1 MSDPAA
7 THAPTVGALDEPTR
21 TVSGAYFTG
30 LALANLGIM
39 LAFFAPLQ
47 SLLPRMSEQI
57 SGPTGKE
64 TTLAIITGIG
74 VIGSVIGNPLAG
86 ALSDRTTSRWG
97 RRRPW
102 MLGGSLLGFVGL
114 VLMPHATSVWSLTIV
129 WLAVQFAVNAA
140 YAGLTAT
147 IPDQVPVRQRG
158 VASGLVG
165 LAQALGPVVG
175 VGLVSFVIVSLVGGS
190 YLTAI
195 LFVLLMLPFLF
206 ILKDPQLPMEKKPP
220 FHVGSFVRS
229 FWVSPKAHP
238 DFGWAWLAR
247 FLVSLSIAM
256 ATIYLLFFLT
266 DHLMFDDDTAG
277 ERQTVLLALYAGG
290 TMLTSVIGGYISDRV
305 GKRKIFVILSTFVIA
320 LAGFILAFVP
330 EGTGGWTIT
339 MVGALIL
346 GIGYGWYLAV
356 DQALITQVLP
366 AAGDRAKDL
375 GVINIA
381 NSMPQVLAPVLAAIC
396 VTQLGGYTS
405 LFLAVAIIT
414 IAGAAAILPIKSVP

>member
-1 MSDPAA
+1 
-7 THAPTVGALDEPTR
+7 
-21 TVSGAYFTG
+21 
-30 LALANLGIM
+30 
-39 LAFFAPLQ
+39 
-47 SLLPRMSEQI
+47 
-57 SGPTGKE
+57 
-64 TTLAIITGIG
+64 
-74 VIGSVIGNPLAG
+74 
-86 ALSDRTTSRWG
+86 
-97 RRRPW
+97 
-102 MLGGSLLGFVGL
+102 
-114 VLMPHATSVWSLTIV
+114 V

-190 YLTAI
+190 YLTAV
-195 LFVLLMLPFLF
+195 LFVLLVLPILF
-206 ILKDPQLPMEKKPP
+206 ILKDPQLPEDKKPE
-220 FHVGSFVRS
+220 FHLGSFVRS

-256 ATIYLLFFLT
+256 ITIYLLFFLT
-266 DHLMFDDDTAG
+266 DHLLFDDETAG

-290 TMLTSVIGGYISDRV
+290 TMITSVIGGYISDRM
-305 GKRKIFVILSTFVIA
+305 GKRKVFVIVSTFVIA
-320 LAGFILAFVP
+320 VAAFILAFVP

-339 MVGALIL
+339 MVAALIL

-366 AAGDRAKDL
+366 TAGDRAKDL

-405 LFLAVAIIT
+405 LYMAVAIIAV
-414 IAGAAAILPIKSVP
+414 AGAVAVVPIKSVP

>member
-1 MSDPAA
+1 MSDTQPAV
-7 THAPTVGALDEPTR
+7 TALEEPTR
-21 TVSGAYFTG
+21 SVHGAF
-30 LALANLGIM
+30 LASMALANLGIM

-57 SGPTGKE
+57 AGADGKE
-64 TTLAIITGIG
+64 TALAVVTGIG

-86 ALSDRTTSRWG
+86 ALSDRTTSRFG

-114 VLMPHATSVWSLTIV
+114 VLMPNMTSIVTLTIV

-175 VGLVSFVIVSLVGGS
+175 VGLVSFVVVSLTGGS
-190 YLTAI
+190 YLTAV
-195 LFVLLMLPFLF
+195 LFVLLVLPIIFV
-206 ILKDPQLPMEKKPP
+206 LKDPQLPEDQKPP
-220 FHVGSFVRS
+220 FHLGAFVKS

-266 DHLMFDDDTAG
+266 DHLGFDDETAG

-290 TMLTSVIGGYISDRV
+290 TMLTAVIGGYVSDRM
-305 GKRKIFVILSTFVIA
+305 GKRKMFVIIASFIIA

-330 EGTGGWTIT
+330 KGQDGWGIT
-339 MVGALIL
+339 MIAALIL

-366 AAGDRAKDL
+366 TAGDRAKDL

-381 NSMPQVLAPVLAAIC
+381 NSMPQVLAPVMAAVL

-405 LFLAVAIIT
+405 LFLGVAIIT
-414 IAGAAAILPIKSVP
+414 IAGAIAIVPIKSVP

>member
-1 MSDPAA
+1 MSDPVTQAG
-7 THAPTVGALDEPTR
+7 VRALAEPTAAVR
-21 TVSGAYFTG
+21 GLFLSG

-39 LAFFAPLQ
+39 VAFFAPLQ
-47 SLLPRMSEQI
+47 NLLPRMSEQI
-57 SGPTGKE
+57 AGSGGKE
-64 TTLAIITGIG
+64 TALAIVTGVG
-74 VIGSVIGNPLAG
+74 VVGSVIGNPLAG
-86 ALSDRTTSRWG
+86 ALSDRTTSRFG

-114 VLMPHATSVWSLTIV
+114 VLLPNMSTIWALTLA

-175 VGLVSFVIVSLVGGS
+175 VGLVTFVVVSLVGGS
-190 YLTAI
+190 YLTAV
-195 LFVLLMLPFLF
+195 LFVLCMVPFMF
-206 ILKDPQLPMEKKPP
+206 ILKDPPLAEEDKPP
-220 FHVGSFVRS
+220 FHLGSFVRS
-229 FWVSPKAHP
+229 FWVSPKLHP

-256 ATIYLLFFLT
+256 ATLYLLFFLT
-266 DHLMFDDDTAG
+266 DHLGFDDEAAG
-277 ERQTVLLALYAGG
+277 QRQTVLLALYAGG
-290 TMLTSVIGGYISDRV
+290 TMITAVIGGWISDRV
-305 GKRKIFVILSTFVIA
+305 GKRKIFVIISTIVIA
-320 LAGFILAFVP
+320 VAGGILAFVP
-330 EGTGGWTIT
+330 EGQSGWGIT
-339 MVGALIL
+339 MVAALIL

-366 AAGDRAKDL
+366 TAEDRAKDL

-381 NSMPQVLAPVLAAIC
+381 NSMPQVLAPVLAAPL
-396 VTQLGGYTS
+396 VTVLGGYTS
-405 LFLAVAIIT
+405 LYLAVGIIT
-414 IAGAAAILPIKSVP
+414 LLGAVAILPIKSVP

>member
-1 MSDPAA
+1 MSDTAD
-7 THAPTVGALDEPTR
+7 VQVEALAEPER
-21 TVSGAYFTG
+21 NVRGLFMAG

-39 LAFFAPLQ
+39 IAFFAPLQ
-47 SLLPRMSEQI
+47 NLLPRMSEQI

-64 TTLAIITGIG
+64 AALAIVTGVG

-114 VLMPHATSVWSLTIV
+114 ILLPNMNTIWSLTIA

-165 LAQALGPVVG
+165 LAQALGPVIG
-175 VGLVSFVIVSLVGGS
+175 VGLVTFVVVSLVGGS
-190 YLTAI
+190 YLTAV
-195 LFVLLMLPFLF
+195 LFVVCVLPFLF
-206 ILKDPQLPMEKKPP
+206 ILKDPQLPEDQKPP
-220 FHVGSFVRS
+220 FHLGEFIRS
-229 FWVSPKAHP
+229 FWVSPKEHP

-247 FLVSLSIAM
+247 FLVSLSVAM
-256 ATIYLLFFLT
+256 ATLYLLFFLT
-266 DHLMFDDDTAG
+266 DHLGFDDEAAG
-277 ERQTVLLALYAGG
+277 QRQTVLLALYAGG
-290 TMLTSVIGGYISDRV
+290 TMLTAVIGGYISDRM
-305 GKRKIFVILSTFVIA
+305 GKRKMFVIIA
-320 LAGFILAFVP
+320 SFIMAISGIILAFVP
-330 EGTGGWTIT
+330 DDQSGWSLT
-339 MVGALIL
+339 MIAALIL

-366 AAGDRAKDL
+366 TAGDRAKDL

-381 NSMPQVLAPVLAAIC
+381 NSMPQVLAPVLAAPL
-396 VTQLGGYTS
+396 VTVLGGYTS
-405 LFLAVAIIT
+405 LYLATAVITVFGALAII
-414 IAGAAAILPIKSVP
+414 PIKSVP

>member
-1 MSDPAA
+1 MSDTQPAV
-7 THAPTVGALDEPTR
+7 TALEEPTR
-21 TVSGAYFTG
+21 SVHGAF
-30 LALANLGIM
+30 LASMALANLGIM

-57 SGPTGKE
+57 AGADGKE
-64 TTLAIITGIG
+64 TALAVVTGIG

-86 ALSDRTTSRWG
+86 ALSDRTTSRFG

-114 VLMPHATSVWSLTIV
+114 VLMPNMTSIFTLTLV

-175 VGLVSFVIVSLVGGS
+175 VGLVSFVVVSLTGGS
-190 YLTAI
+190 YLTAV
-195 LFVLLMLPFLF
+195 LFVLLVLPIIFV
-206 ILKDPQLPMEKKPP
+206 LKDPQLPEDQKPP
-220 FHVGSFVRS
+220 FHLGAFIKS

-266 DHLMFDDDTAG
+266 DHLGFDDETAG
-277 ERQTVLLALYAGG
+277 QRQTVLLALYAGG
-290 TMLTSVIGGYISDRV
+290 TMLTAVIGGYISDRM
-305 GKRKIFVILSTFVIA
+305 GKRKMFVIIASFIIA

-330 EGTGGWTIT
+330 KGQGGWGLT
-339 MVGALIL
+339 MIAALIL

-366 AAGDRAKDL
+366 TAGDRAKDL

-381 NSMPQVLAPVLAAIC
+381 NSMPQVLAPVMAAVL

-414 IAGAAAILPIKSVP
+414 IAGAIAIVPIKSVP

>member
-1 MSDPAA
+1 MSDTAD
-7 THAPTVGALDEPTR
+7 VQVEALAEPER
-21 TVSGAYFTG
+21 NVRGLFMAG

-39 LAFFAPLQ
+39 VAFFAPLQ
-47 SLLPRMSEQI
+47 NLLPRMSEQI

-64 TTLAIITGIG
+64 AALAIVTGVG

-114 VLMPHATSVWSLTIV
+114 ILLPNMNTIWSLTIA

-165 LAQALGPVVG
+165 LAQALGPVIG
-175 VGLVSFVIVSLVGGS
+175 VGLVTFVVVSLVGGS
-190 YLTAI
+190 YLTAV
-195 LFVLLMLPFLF
+195 LFVVCVLPFLF
-206 ILKDPQLPMEKKPP
+206 ILKDPQLPEDQKPP
-220 FHVGSFVRS
+220 FHLGEFIRS
-229 FWVSPKAHP
+229 FWVSPKEHP

-247 FLVSLSIAM
+247 FLVSLSVAM
-256 ATIYLLFFLT
+256 ATLYLLFFLT
-266 DHLMFDDDTAG
+266 DHLGFDDEAAG
-277 ERQTVLLALYAGG
+277 QRQTVLLALYAGG
-290 TMLTSVIGGYISDRV
+290 TMLTAVIGGYISDRM
-305 GKRKIFVILSTFVIA
+305 GKRKMFVIIA
-320 LAGFILAFVP
+320 SFIMAISGIILAFVP
-330 EGTGGWTIT
+330 DDQSGWGLT
-339 MVGALIL
+339 MIAALIL

-366 AAGDRAKDL
+366 TAGDRAKDL

-381 NSMPQVLAPVLAAIC
+381 NSMPQVLAPVLAAPL
-396 VTQLGGYTS
+396 VTVLGGYTS
-405 LFLAVAIIT
+405 LYLATAVITVFGALAII
-414 IAGAAAILPIKSVP
+414 PIKSVP

>member
-1 MSDPAA
+1 MSETETRVAA
-7 THAPTVGALDEPTR
+7 LAEPIVPVRAPFMA
-21 TVSGAYFTG
+21 G

-39 LAFFAPLQ
+39 VAFFAPLQ
-47 SLLPRMSEQI
+47 NLLPRMSENI
-57 SGPTGKE
+57 AGASGKE
-64 TTLAIITGIG
+64 AALAVVTGVG

-114 VLMPHATSVWSLTIV
+114 LLLPNMASIATLTIA
-129 WLAVQFAVNAA
+129 WLCVQFAVNAA

-147 IPDQVPVRQRG
+147 IPDQVPVPQRG

-165 LAQALGPVVG
+165 LAQAFGPVLG
-175 VGLVSFVIVSLVGGS
+175 VGLVSFVVMSLTGGS
-190 YLTAI
+190 YLTAV
-195 LFVLLMLPFLF
+195 LFVVCVLPFLF
-206 ILKDPQLPMEKKPP
+206 ILKDPPLPKEDKPP
-220 FHVGSFVRS
+220 FEFGAFLRS
-229 FWVSPKAHP
+229 FWVSPKEHP

-256 ATIYLLFFLT
+256 ATLYLLFFLT
-266 DHLMFDDDTAG
+266 DHLMFDEETAG
-277 ERQTVLLALYAGG
+277 QRQTVLLALYAGG
-290 TMLTSVIGGYISDRV
+290 TMLTAVIGGYISDRV
-305 GKRKIFVILSTFVIA
+305 GKRKRFVIIATVIIA

-330 EGTGGWTIT
+330 EGQSGWGIT
-339 MVGALIL
+339 MLAALIL

-366 AAGDRAKDL
+366 TAGDRAKDL

-381 NSMPQVLAPVLAAIC
+381 NSMPQVLAPVLAAIL

-405 LFLAVAIIT
+405 LFMAVAIIT
-414 IAGAAAILPIKSVP
+414 LAGAAAIVPIKSVP

>member
-1 MSDPAA
+1 MTGPVTQAPVRA
-7 THAPTVGALDEPTR
+7 LAEPTVAVRGLFL
-21 TVSGAYFTG
+21 SG

-39 LAFFAPLQ
+39 VAFFAPLQ
-47 SLLPRMSEQI
+47 NLLPRMSEQI
-57 SGPTGKE
+57 AGSGGKE
-64 TTLAIITGIG
+64 TALAIVTGVG

-114 VLMPHATSVWSLTIV
+114 VLLPNMSTIWALTIA

-175 VGLVSFVIVSLVGGS
+175 VGLVTFVVVSLVGGS
-190 YLTAI
+190 YLTAV
-195 LFVLLMLPFLF
+195 LFVLCMLPFMF
-206 ILKDPQLPMEKKPP
+206 ILKDPQLLEADKPP
-220 FHVGSFVRS
+220 FHLGSFVRS

-256 ATIYLLFFLT
+256 ATLYLLFFLT
-266 DHLMFDDDTAG
+266 DHLGFDDEAAG
-277 ERQTVLLALYAGG
+277 QRQTVLLALYAGG
-290 TMLTSVIGGYISDRV
+290 TMITAVIGGWISDRV
-305 GKRKIFVILSTFVIA
+305 GKRKVFVIISTIIIA
-320 LAGFILAFVP
+320 SAGGILAFVP
-330 EGTGGWTIT
+330 EGQGGWGIT
-339 MVGALIL
+339 MVAALIL

-366 AAGDRAKDL
+366 TAEDRAKDL

-381 NSMPQVLAPVLAAIC
+381 NSMPQVLAPVLAAPL
-396 VTQLGGYTS
+396 VTVLGGYTS
-405 LFLAVAIIT
+405 LYLAVGIITLLGAVAII
-414 IAGAAAILPIKSVP
+414 PIKSVP

>member
-1 MSDPAA
+1 MSDTANAQP
-7 THAPTVGALDEPTR
+7 VEALAEPER
-21 TVSGAYFTG
+21 NVRGLFMAG

-39 LAFFAPLQ
+39 VAFFAPLQ
-47 SLLPRMSEQI
+47 NLLPRMSEQI

-64 TTLAIITGIG
+64 AALAIVTGVG

-86 ALSDRTTSRWG
+86 ALSDRTTSRFG

-114 VLMPHATSVWSLTIV
+114 ILLPNMNSIWSLTIA
-129 WLAVQFAVNAA
+129 WLAVQFSVNAA

-175 VGLVSFVIVSLVGGS
+175 VGIVTFVVVSLVGGS
-190 YLTAI
+190 YVTAV
-195 LFVLLMLPFLF
+195 LFVVCVLPFLF
-206 ILKDPQLPMEKKPP
+206 ILKDPPLPPELKPE
-220 FHVGSFVRS
+220 FHLGEFVKS

-247 FLVSLSIAM
+247 FLVSLSVAM
-256 ATIYLLFFLT
+256 ATLYLLFFLT
-266 DHLMFDDDTAG
+266 DHLGFDDEAAG
-277 ERQTVLLALYAGG
+277 QRQTVLLALYAGG
-290 TMLTSVIGGYISDRV
+290 TMLTAVIGGYISDRM
-305 GKRKIFVILSTFVIA
+305 GKRKIFVIVASCIMAVSGI
-320 LAGFILAFVP
+320 ILAFVP
-330 EGTGGWTIT
+330 EGQEGIGLT
-339 MVGALIL
+339 MIAALIL

-366 AAGDRAKDL
+366 TAGDRAKDL

-381 NSMPQVLAPVLAAIC
+381 NSMPQVLAPVLAAPL
-396 VTQLGGYTS
+396 VTVLGGYTS
-405 LFLAVAIIT
+405 LYLATAVITVLGAIAII
-414 IAGAAAILPIKSVP
+414 PIKSVP

>member
-1 MSDPAA
+1 MTGPVTQAPVRA
-7 THAPTVGALDEPTR
+7 LAEPTVAVRGLFL
-21 TVSGAYFTG
+21 SG

-39 LAFFAPLQ
+39 VAFFAPLQ
-47 SLLPRMSEQI
+47 NLLPRMSEQI
-57 SGPTGKE
+57 AGSGGKE
-64 TTLAIITGIG
+64 TALAIVTGVG

-114 VLMPHATSVWSLTIV
+114 VLLPNMSTIWALTIA

-175 VGLVSFVIVSLVGGS
+175 VGLVTFVVVSLVGGS
-190 YLTAI
+190 YLTAV
-195 LFVLLMLPFLF
+195 LFVLCMLPFMF
-206 ILKDPQLPMEKKPP
+206 ILKDPQLPEADKPP
-220 FHVGSFVRS
+220 FHLGSFVRS

-256 ATIYLLFFLT
+256 ATLYLLFFLT
-266 DHLMFDDDTAG
+266 DHLGFDDEAAG
-277 ERQTVLLALYAGG
+277 QRQTVLLALYAGG
-290 TMLTSVIGGYISDRV
+290 TMITAVIGGWISDRV
-305 GKRKIFVILSTFVIA
+305 GKRKVFVIISTVIIA
-320 LAGFILAFVP
+320 AAGGILAFVP
-330 EGTGGWTIT
+330 EGQGGWGIT
-339 MVGALIL
+339 MVAALIL

-366 AAGDRAKDL
+366 TAEDRAKDL

-381 NSMPQVLAPVLAAIC
+381 NSMPQVLAPVLAAPL
-396 VTQLGGYTS
+396 VTVLGGYTS
-405 LFLAVAIIT
+405 LYLAVGIITLLGAVAII
-414 IAGAAAILPIKSVP
+414 PIKSVP

>member
-1 MSDPAA
+1 MSDSVTRTP
-7 THAPTVGALDEPTR
+7 VGALEEPTQS
-21 TVSGAYFTG
+21 VSGAYFTG

-57 SGPTGKE
+57 AGPTGKE
-64 TTLAIITGIG
+64 TALAIITGIG
-74 VIGSVIGNPLAG
+74 VVGSVIGNPLAG

-114 VLMPHATSVWSLTIV
+114 VLMPHAPSVWSLTIV

-175 VGLVSFVIVSLVGGS
+175 VGLVSFVVVSLVGGS
-190 YLTAI
+190 YLTAV
-195 LFVLLMLPFLF
+195 LFVLLVLPILF
-206 ILKDPQLPMEKKPP
+206 ILKDPQLPESEKPP
-220 FHVGSFVRS
+220 FHLGSFVKS

-256 ATIYLLFFLT
+256 VTIYLLFFLT
-266 DHLMFDDDTAG
+266 DHLLFDDETAG

-290 TMLTSVIGGYISDRV
+290 TMLTAVIGGYISDRM
-305 GKRKIFVILSTFVIA
+305 GKRKVFVIVSTFVIA
-320 LAGFILAFVP
+320 VAAFILAFVP
-330 EGTGGWTIT
+330 KGTDGWTIT
-339 MVGALIL
+339 MVAALIL

-366 AAGDRAKDL
+366 TAGDRAKDL

-405 LFLAVAIIT
+405 LYVAVAIIA
-414 IAGAAAILPIKSVP
+414 IAGAVAVLPIKSVP

>member
-1 MSDPAA
+1 MSDTAD
-7 THAPTVGALDEPTR
+7 VQVEALAEPER
-21 TVSGAYFTG
+21 NVRGLFMAG

-39 LAFFAPLQ
+39 VAFFAPLQ
-47 SLLPRMSEQI
+47 NLLPRMSEQI

-64 TTLAIITGIG
+64 AALAIVTGVG

-114 VLMPHATSVWSLTIV
+114 ILLPNMNTIWSLTIA

-165 LAQALGPVVG
+165 LAQALGPVIG
-175 VGLVSFVIVSLVGGS
+175 VGLVTFVVVSLVGGS
-190 YLTAI
+190 YLTAV
-195 LFVLLMLPFLF
+195 LFVVCVLPFLF
-206 ILKDPQLPMEKKPP
+206 ILKDPQLPEDQKPP
-220 FHVGSFVRS
+220 FHLGEFIRS
-229 FWVSPKAHP
+229 FWVSPKEHP

-247 FLVSLSIAM
+247 FLVSLSVAM
-256 ATIYLLFFLT
+256 ATLYLLFFLT
-266 DHLMFDDDTAG
+266 DHLGFDDEAAG
-277 ERQTVLLALYAGG
+277 QRQTVLLALYAGG
-290 TMLTSVIGGYISDRV
+290 TMLTAVIGGYISDRM
-305 GKRKIFVILSTFVIA
+305 GKRKMFVIIA
-320 LAGFILAFVP
+320 SFIMAISGIILAFVP
-330 EGTGGWTIT
+330 DDQSGWSLT
-339 MVGALIL
+339 MIAALIL

-366 AAGDRAKDL
+366 TAGDRAKDL

-381 NSMPQVLAPVLAAIC
+381 NSMPQVLAPVLAAPL
-396 VTQLGGYTS
+396 VTVLGGYTS
-405 LFLAVAIIT
+405 LYLATAVITVFGALAII
-414 IAGAAAILPIKSVP
+414 PIKSVP

>member
-1 MSDPAA
+1 MSDTAD
-7 THAPTVGALDEPTR
+7 VQVEALAEPER
-21 TVSGAYFTG
+21 NVRGLFMAG

-39 LAFFAPLQ
+39 VAFFAPLQ
-47 SLLPRMSEQI
+47 NLLPRMSEQI

-64 TTLAIITGIG
+64 AALAIVTGVG

-114 VLMPHATSVWSLTIV
+114 ILLPNMNTIWSLTIA

-165 LAQALGPVVG
+165 LAQALGPVIG
-175 VGLVSFVIVSLVGGS
+175 VGLVTFVVVSLVGGS
-190 YLTAI
+190 YLTAV
-195 LFVLLMLPFLF
+195 LFVVCVLPFLF
-206 ILKDPQLPMEKKPP
+206 ILKDPQLPEDQKPP
-220 FHVGSFVRS
+220 FHLGEFIRS
-229 FWVSPKAHP
+229 FWVSPKEHP

-247 FLVSLSIAM
+247 FLVSLSVAM
-256 ATIYLLFFLT
+256 ATLYLLFFLT
-266 DHLMFDDDTAG
+266 DHLGFDDEAAG
-277 ERQTVLLALYAGG
+277 QRQTVLLALYAGG
-290 TMLTSVIGGYISDRV
+290 TMLTAVIGGYISDRM
-305 GKRKIFVILSTFVIA
+305 GKRKMFVIIA
-320 LAGFILAFVP
+320 SFIMAISGIILAFVP
-330 EGTGGWTIT
+330 DDQSGWSLT
-339 MVGALIL
+339 MIAALIL

-366 AAGDRAKDL
+366 TAGDRAKDL

-381 NSMPQVLAPVLAAIC
+381 NSMPQVLAPLLAAPL
-396 VTQLGGYTS
+396 VTVLGGYTS
-405 LFLAVAIIT
+405 LYLATAVITVFGALAII
-414 IAGAAAILPIKSVP
+414 PIKSVP

>member
-1 MSDPAA
+1 MSDTAA
-7 THAPTVGALDEPTR
+7 NAPVEALAEPER
-21 TVSGAYFTG
+21 NVRGLFMAG

-39 LAFFAPLQ
+39 VAFFAPLQ
-47 SLLPRMSEQI
+47 NLLPRMSEQI
-57 SGPTGKE
+57 AGPTGKE
-64 TTLAIITGIG
+64 AALAVVTGIG

-86 ALSDRTTSRWG
+86 ALSDRTTSRFG

-114 VLMPHATSVWSLTIV
+114 ILLPNMNSIWSLTIA

-165 LAQALGPVVG
+165 LAQAFGPVLG
-175 VGLVSFVIVSLVGGS
+175 VGLVAFVVTSLVGGS

-195 LFVLLMLPFLF
+195 LFVLCVLPFLF
-206 ILKDPQLPMEKKPP
+206 ILKDPPLPPEMKPA
-220 FHVGSFVRS
+220 FHLGEFVRS
-229 FWVSPKAHP
+229 FWVSPKKHP

-256 ATIYLLFFLT
+256 ATLYLLFFLT
-266 DHLMFDDDTAG
+266 DHLGFDDETAG
-277 ERQTVLLALYAGG
+277 QRQTVLLALYAGG
-290 TMLTSVIGGYISDRV
+290 TMLTAVIGGYISDRV
-305 GKRKIFVILSTFVIA
+305 GKRKIFVIVATGVIA
-320 LAGFILAFVP
+320 IAGFILAFVP
-330 EGTGGWTIT
+330 EGQEGWGIT
-339 MVGALIL
+339 MIAALIL

-366 AAGDRAKDL
+366 TAGDRAKDL

-381 NSMPQVLAPVLAAIC
+381 NSMPQVLAPVLAAPL
-396 VTQLGGYTS
+396 VTVLGGYTS

-414 IAGAAAILPIKSVP
+414 LLGAAAIVPIKSVP

>member
-1 MSDPAA
+1 MSDTQPAV
-7 THAPTVGALDEPTR
+7 TALEEPTR
-21 TVSGAYFTG
+21 SVHGAFLATM
-30 LALANLGIM
+30 ALANLGIM

-47 SLLPRMSEQI
+47 NLLPRMSEQI
-57 SGPTGKE
+57 AGADGKE
-64 TTLAIITGIG
+64 TALAVVTGIG

-86 ALSDRTTSRWG
+86 ALSDRTTSRFG

-114 VLMPHATSVWSLTIV
+114 VLMPNMTSIFTLTLV

-175 VGLVSFVIVSLVGGS
+175 VGLVSFVVVSLTGGS
-190 YLTAI
+190 YLTAV
-195 LFVLLMLPFLF
+195 LFVLLVLPIIFV
-206 ILKDPQLPMEKKPP
+206 LKDPQLPEDQKPP
-220 FHVGSFVRS
+220 FALGAFIKS

-266 DHLMFDDDTAG
+266 DHLGFDDEAAG
-277 ERQTVLLALYAGG
+277 QRQTVLLALYAGG
-290 TMLTSVIGGYISDRV
+290 TMITSVIGGYVSDRM
-305 GKRKIFVILSTFVIA
+305 GKRKMFVIIASFIIA

-330 EGTGGWTIT
+330 EGQGGWGIT
-339 MVGALIL
+339 MIAALIL

-366 AAGDRAKDL
+366 TAGDRAKDL

-381 NSMPQVLAPVLAAIC
+381 NSMPQVLAPVMAAVL

-414 IAGAAAILPIKSVP
+414 IAGAIAIVPIKSVP

>member
-1 MSDPAA
+1 MSDTANAQPVAA
-7 THAPTVGALDEPTR
+7 LAEPER
-21 TVSGAYFTG
+21 NVRGLFMAG

-39 LAFFAPLQ
+39 VAFFAPLQ
-47 SLLPRMSEQI
+47 NLLPRMSEQI

-64 TTLAIITGIG
+64 AALAIVTGVG

-114 VLMPHATSVWSLTIV
+114 ILLPNMNTIWSLTIA

-175 VGLVSFVIVSLVGGS
+175 VGLVTFVVVSLVGGS
-190 YLTAI
+190 YLTAV
-195 LFVLLMLPFLF
+195 LFVVCVLPFLF
-206 ILKDPQLPMEKKPP
+206 ILKDPQLPEDQKPP
-220 FHVGSFVRS
+220 FHLGEFVKS
-229 FWVSPKAHP
+229 FWVSPKEHP

-247 FLVSLSIAM
+247 FLVSLSVAM
-256 ATIYLLFFLT
+256 ATLYLLFFLT
-266 DHLMFDDDTAG
+266 DHLGFDDEAAG
-277 ERQTVLLALYAGG
+277 QRQTVLLALYAGG
-290 TMLTSVIGGYISDRV
+290 TMLTAVIGGYISDRM
-305 GKRKIFVILSTFVIA
+305 GKRKIFVIVAS
-320 LAGFILAFVP
+320 FIMAISGIMLAFVP
-330 EGTGGWTIT
+330 DDQSGWGLT
-339 MVGALIL
+339 MIAALVL

-366 AAGDRAKDL
+366 TAGDRAKDL

-381 NSMPQVLAPVLAAIC
+381 NSMPQVLAPVLAAPL
-396 VTQLGGYTS
+396 VTVLGGYTS
-405 LFLAVAIIT
+405 LYLATAVITVFGALAII
-414 IAGAAAILPIKSVP
+414 PIKSVP